1 MGGGGGVKQIRKTES
16 DRMHSETD
24 PMMKGR
30 DGVRCEG
37 GLVIRSMV
45 DEGTKM

>member
-1 MGGGGGVKQIRKTES
+1 
-16 DRMHSETD
+16 MHSETD

-45 DEGTKM
+45 DEGKKMKGGGWRVRG